1 MMTKITGKTDQI
13 FWKYIRKDQLD
24 TVEILVGK
32 EHYFLPTIIAV
43 KKVFEGGIV
52 LEERVEGVNLEEYLL
67 KENTEFLEEEILE
80 IGIQLCDAL
89 HFLHSNRPPIIHGDV
104 KPENIMISMEKPL
117 RIRLIDVDE
126 GVVWRTNERNRY
138 SRGTIGYC
146 SPEQRRGE
154 AFDVKSDI
162 YSLGK
167 TLEFL
172 YFGCEKKWK
181 NRRLKK
187 VINKATATRE
197 KDRYVTVLEMQ
208 QDLRTILYG
217 R

>member
-1 MMTKITGKTDQI
+1 MMEKITGKTDQI
-13 FWKYIRKDQLD
+13 FWKYIRKNQLD

-32 EHYFLPTIIAV
+32 KHYFLPTILAV
-43 KKVFEGGIV
+43 KEAFDGGII
-52 LEERVEGVNLEEYLL
+52 LEERVDGLTLEEYLF

-104 KPENIMISMEKPL
+104 KPENIMISEKKPL

-138 SRGTIGYC
+138 SRGTKGYC

-172 YFGCEKKWK
+172 YFGCEKKRK
-181 NRRLKK
+181 HRQLKK
-187 VINKATATRE
+187 VLNKATAT
-197 KDRYVTVLEMQ
+197 KAINRYVTVLEMQ